1 MEFVKIYEDFASSA
15 VKCVKVDE
23 KLVKITYNSN
33 IDKEYEFNCQNV
45 GKFELLVQKTQES
58 DESIGKLV
66 NSWIKEEKLVAI
78 ASTNDKEV
86 EESTAE

>member
-33 IDKEYEFNCQNV
+33 VDKEYEFNC
-45 GKFELLVQKTQES
+45 EKTEEFNDKLS
-58 DESIGKLV
+58 NTLKNKESIGKFIHSCV
-66 NSWIKEEKLVAI
+66 KDGSIVPATK
-78 ASTNDKEV
+78 
-86 EESTAE
+86 